1 VNEIHLSP
9 SILLCWEWSDWQW
22 TFFSTVLLLLPL
34 GCCLS
39 ICNSD
44 FFDILVLGVLLFD
57 PTSSAEP
64 LTFMVNKISWRAA
77 FIADVAGSESV
88 EF

>member
-1 VNEIHLSP
+1 M
-9 SILLCWEWSDWQW
+9 
-22 TFFSTVLLLLPL
+22 
-34 GCCLS
+34 
-39 ICNSD
+39 
-44 FFDILVLGVLLFD
+44 LGVLLFD